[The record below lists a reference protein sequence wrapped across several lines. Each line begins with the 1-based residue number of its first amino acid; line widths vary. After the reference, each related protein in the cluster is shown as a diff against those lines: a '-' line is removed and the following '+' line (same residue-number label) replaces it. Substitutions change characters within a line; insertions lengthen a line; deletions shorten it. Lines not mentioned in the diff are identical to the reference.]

1 MTKRDLECKV
11 LVGACVLPALF
22 ALVNGANL
30 TAVAAERNEP
40 SISARG
46 SNTSKRFLPL
56 GIGRSYV
63 VDLPRDAKDV
73 LVANPLIA
81 DAVVRSARRAYLI
94 GLAVGQTNVIF
105 FDSDGRQIAAFDIA
119 VRRDLHGV
127 GITWSRPRTVK
138 LAENGFLVFKSSTA
152 EPAVRLPLRS
162 TPSCLMTSRCTSAA
176 TDPATVLLGRF
187 HRIYGKTA
195 SPKTN
200 TYCGQFGFIID

>member
-1 MTKRDLECKV
+1 MTKRDLEYRV

-30 TAVAAERNEP
+30 TAVGAERNEP

-56 GIGRSYV
+56 GIGMSYV

-119 VRRDLHGV
+119 VTRDLH
-127 GITWSRPRTVK
+127 
-138 LAENGFLVFKSSTA
+138 
-152 EPAVRLPLRS
+152 
-162 TPSCLMTSRCTSAA
+162 
-176 TDPATVLLGRF
+176 
-187 HRIYGKTA
+187 
-195 SPKTN
+195 
-200 TYCGQFGFIID
+200 